1 LDKNFEKVCDSDAS
15 RAACIANNNHKQCA
29 MPFEKGKSGNP
40 RGRKKGTQ
48 NAVNRDLRERVR
60 DLLESQFEQVA
71 IDLAGLEPR
80 DRVNAWLKL
89 SEFVLPKLQRSE
101 TVIDFSKLSDAE
113 IDTLFERAMAKNS
126 SQ

>member
-1 LDKNFEKVCDSDAS
+1 
-15 RAACIANNNHKQCA
+15 

-60 DLLESQFEQVA
+60 DLLESQFDQIA
-71 IDLAGLEPR
+71 LDLAGLEAK

-101 TVIDFSKLSDAE
+101 TVIDFSKLSETE
-113 IDTLFERAMAKNS
+113 IDTLFEKAMAKKG
-126 SQ
+126 

>member
-1 LDKNFEKVCDSDAS
+1 
-15 RAACIANNNHKQCA
+15 

-48 NAVNRDLRERVR
+48 NAVNKDLRERVK

-71 IDLAGLEPR
+71 LDLAGLEPK

-113 IDTLFERAMAKNS
+113 IDTLFERAMAKS
-126 SQ
+126 SNQ